1 MAVASKD
8 QVMGQL
14 KGGMS
19 LLAQGNLSIPVM
31 LLVLLGMMTLPL
43 PPFLLD
49 TFFTFNI
56 ALSIVVLLVSV
67 YARRPLDFAIFPTI
81 LLVATLLRLALN
93 VASTRVVLLYGHE
106 GGDSAGKVIEAFGE
120 VLIGGNY
127 AVGLVVFM
135 ILMIINFV
143 VVTKGAGRVSEVSAR
158 FTLDA
163 MPGKQMAIDSD
174 LNSGLISEDEARK
187 KRKDISQEAEFYGA
201 MDGVSKFVRGDAT
214 AGMII
219 TGINI
224 IGGFIIGMVMEG
236 MDWRDAASTYTLLTV
251 GDGLVSQIPALIIS
265 TSAGIIV
272 ARAASGADLGTEVTG
287 QLISQKKPLFLS
299 SGVCTLFAF
308 IPGLPFIPF
317 MALALATGILGVAAE
332 NKTEEE
338 KDALIEEDNRKALAL
353 DNPQTPAPG
362 STEEVKAL
370 LGVDLLELEV
380 GYELVPMVD
389 SSNGG
394 DLIERI
400 RGLRRQFAIDLGF
413 IVPPIHIR
421 DNVRLNASQYRLML
435 KGVQIATGTVMKHHF
450 LAMDPG
456 GIDIDLPGI
465 PTKESAFGLDALWIS
480 EADKERAQFA
490 GYTVVDPSTVI
501 TTHLTEVIRVH
512 AHEILGRQ
520 EVQTLLDNL
529 AKDYPKL
536 VEEVVPSIL
545 SLGLVQQVLAGLLRE
560 SVSIR
565 DLRTILETLADWGP
579 SVKVPER
586 LIEYTRRAMSRS
598 ITAKHVAD
606 DGTLKLVNINP
617 GLERLLSESL
627 QVTDQGSYLALEP
640 SFAHKLIAKLK
651 GLGEKFATTGATP
664 VLLAPANMRSAIY
677 AFTERFIPGFVVLSH
692 QEISPSTRVQSV
704 GTLGMD

>member
-1 MAVASKD
+1 MA
-8 QVMGQL
+8 QL
-14 KGGMS
+14 K
-19 LLAQGNLSIPVM
+19 AKKVNTAASIAIPI
-31 LLVLLGMMTLPL
+31 LLVGVIVMMVIPI
-43 PPFLLD
+43 PSFLLD
-49 TFFTFNI
+49 
-56 ALSIVVLLVSV
+56 
-67 YARRPLDFAIFPTI
+67 I
-81 LLVATLLRLALN
+81 LLALN
-93 VASTRVVLLYGHE
+93 IAISVVVLFVSLFLGRSLEFTSYPSLVLITTLFRLGLNISSTRLILLNGSQ
-106 GGDSAGKVIEAFGE
+106 GLDAAGSVIQAFGSF
-120 VLIGGNY
+120 VLGGNY
-127 AVGLVVFM
+127 VIGVIIFVIIM
-135 ILMIINFV
+135 IVNLSVI
-143 VVTKGAGRVSEVSAR
+143 TKGSGRIAEVAAR

-332 NKTEEE
+332 NETEEE

>member
-1 MAVASKD
+1 MAKIKINSSASI
-8 QVMGQL
+8 
-14 KGGMS
+14 
-19 LLAQGNLSIPVM
+19 AIPI
-31 LLVLLGMMTLPL
+31 LLVGVIVMMVIPL
-43 PPFLLD
+43 PSFLLD
-49 TFFTFNI
+49 VLLAFNI
-56 ALSIVVLLVSV
+56 AISVVILFVSLFLG
-67 YARRPLDFAIFPTI
+67 RPLEFTSYPS
-81 LLVATLLRLALN
+81 LVLMTTLFRLALN
-93 VASTRVVLLYGHE
+93 ISSTRLILLNGDQGLDAAGH
-106 GGDSAGKVIEAFGE
+106 VIQAFGSF
-120 VLIGGNY
+120 VLGGNY
-127 AVGLVVFM
+127 VIGVIIFTIIM
-135 ILMIINFV
+135 IVNLNVI
-143 VVTKGAGRVSEVSAR
+143 TKGSGRIAEVAAR

-174 LNSGLISEDEARK
+174 LNSGLISEDEAK
-187 KRKDISQEAEFYGA
+187 LKRKELSQEAEFYGS
-201 MDGVSKFVRGDAT
+201 MDGVSKFVRGDAG
-214 AGMII
+214 AGIII

-224 IGGFIIGMVMEG
+224 IGGFIIGVVLEG
-236 MDWRDAASTYTLLTV
+236 MDWRDAAATYTLLTV
-251 GDGLVSQIPALIIS
+251 GDGLVSQIPALIVS

-272 ARAASGADLGTEVTG
+272 ARAASGADLGTEVTN
-287 QLISQKKPLFLS
+287 QLITYKKPLYLS
-299 SGVCTLFAF
+299 SGVCALFALV
-308 IPGLPFIPF
+308 PGLPFLPF
-317 MALALATGILGVAAE
+317 MLLSVATGLLGVNAE
-332 NKTEEE
+332 NKESDEVSVKEEQ
-338 KDALIEEDNRKALAL
+338 KKALTL
-353 DNPQTPAPG
+353 DTGGNANTPPPG
-362 STEEVKAL
+362 STEEVKTL

-389 SSNGG
+389 AANGG

-421 DNVRLNASQYRLML
+421 DNVRLSSNQYRLML
-435 KGVQIATGTVMKHHF
+435 KGVQIATGTVMKHHY

-456 GIDIDLPGI
+456 GVELDIPGI

-490 GYTVVDPSTVI
+490 GYTVVDPATVI

-529 AKDYPKL
+529 SKDYPKL

-545 SLGLVQQVLAGLLRE
+545 PLGTIQQVLAGLLRE

-565 DLRTILETLADWGP
+565 DLRTVLETLADWGP

-586 LIEYTRRAMSRS
+586 LIEYVRRALARS
-598 ITAKHVAD
+598 ITAKHLAD
-606 DGTLKLVNINP
+606 DGTLKLININP
-617 GLERLLSESL
+617 GLERILSESL
-627 QVTDQGSYLALEP
+627 QVTEQGSYLALEP

-651 GLGEKFATTGATP
+651 GMGEKFATTGTTP
-664 VLLAPANMRSAIY
+664 ILLAPATMRSAVF

-704 GTLGMD
+704 GTLAIE

>member
-1 MAVASKD
+1 MSSTKKKFNRSASIAIPILLIGVI
-8 QVMGQL
+8 VMMIL
-14 KGGMS
+14 PIPS
-19 LLAQGNLSIPVM
+19 FFLDILLA
-31 LLVLLGMMTLPL
+31 
-43 PPFLLD
+43 
-49 TFFTFNI
+49 FNI
-56 ALSIVVLLVSV
+56 AISVVILFVSLFLG
-67 YARRPLDFAIFPTI
+67 RPLEFTSYPS
-81 LLVATLLRLALN
+81 LVLMTTLFRLALN
-93 VASTRVVLLYGHE
+93 ISSTRLILLNGNQGLDAAGH
-106 GGDSAGKVIEAFGE
+106 VIQAFGSF
-120 VLIGGNY
+120 VLGGNY
-127 AVGLVVFM
+127 VIGVIIFAIIM
-135 ILMIINFV
+135 IVNLNVI
-143 VVTKGAGRVSEVSAR
+143 TKGSGRIAEVAAR

-174 LNSGLISEDEARK
+174 LNSGLISESEAK
-187 KRKDISQEAEFYGA
+187 IKRKELSQEAEFYGA
-201 MDGVSKFVRGDAT
+201 MDGVSKFVRGDASAGLMIT
-214 AGMII
+214 A
-219 TGINI
+219 INI
-224 IGGFIIGMVMEG
+224 IGGFIIGVVLEG
-236 MDWRDAASTYTLLTV
+236 MEWRDAATTYTLLTV
-251 GDGLVSQIPALIIS
+251 GDGLVSQIPALIVS

-287 QLISQKKPLFLS
+287 QLINNKKPLFLS
-299 SGVCTLFAF
+299 SGVCALFAF
-308 IPGLPFIPF
+308 VPGLPFIPF
-317 MALALATGILGVAAE
+317 MLLAIATGVLGMGVEDKKEDDVSLDEERKFKGLTMGDGAGGDSAA
-332 NKTEEE
+332 
-338 KDALIEEDNRKALAL
+338 
-353 DNPQTPAPG
+353 PAPG

-389 SSNGG
+389 ASSGG

-435 KGVQIATGTVMKHHF
+435 KGVQIASGTVMRHHY

-456 GIDIDLPGI
+456 GIELDIPGI

-490 GYTVVDPSTVI
+490 GYTVVDPATVI

-529 AKDYPKL
+529 TKDYPKL
-536 VEEVVPSIL
+536 VEEVVPSVM

-565 DLRTILETLADWGP
+565 DLRTVLETLADWGAT
-579 SVKVPER
+579 VKSPER
-586 LIEYTRRAMSRS
+586 LIEYVRRALSRS
-598 ITAKHVAD
+598 ITAKHVD
-606 DGTLKLVNINP
+606 DEGTLKLVNINP

-627 QVTDQGSYLALEP
+627 QVTEQGSYLALEP
-640 SFAHKLIAKLK
+640 SFAHKLISKLK
-651 GLGEKFATTGATP
+651 GMAERFATTGSTP
-664 VLLAPANMRSAIY
+664 VLLAPASMRSAIF

-692 QEISPSTRVQSV
+692 QEISPSTRVQAV